1 MELINHL
8 KWRYATKKYSTEK
21 VSEEKINQILEAINL
36 TASSCGIQPY
46 RVLVVSNPEIRAKL
60 GAGSFNG
67 QIANSSHLLVFA
79 AFNEISTT
87 YIEEYIKMAEKQ
99 RNLPEGGMANFTEK
113 LVNYFSANTAEANAV
128 WASKQAYIGL
138 GTALLAAA
146 ELKIDSTPMEGFD
159 AAQFDEV
166 LGLKEKGLHTAVI
179 LSLGYRDAE
188 NDYLVDMPKVRLPIE
203 EFSAFVA

>member
-1 MELINHL
+1 
-8 KWRYATKKYSTEK
+8 
-21 VSEEKINQILEAINL
+21 
-36 TASSCGIQPY
+36 
-46 RVLVVSNPEIRAKL
+46 L

-67 QIANSSHLLVFA
+67 QIVNSSHLLVFA

>member
-1 MELINHL
+1 
-8 KWRYATKKYSTEK
+8 
-21 VSEEKINQILEAINL
+21 
-36 TASSCGIQPY
+36 
-46 RVLVVSNPEIRAKL
+46 
-60 GAGSFNG
+60 
-67 QIANSSHLLVFA
+67 
-79 AFNEISTT
+79 
-87 YIEEYIKMAEKQ
+87 
-99 RNLPEGGMANFTEK
+99 MANFTEK
-113 LVNYFSANTAEANAV
+113 LVNYFSANTAEANAI

>member
-67 QIANSSHLLVFA
+67 QIVNSSHLLVFA

-203 EFSAFVA
+203 EFSTFVA